1 MNKKNFYIFPR
12 LYNYG
17 GIMNTLI
24 KALPLAS
31 YYKLNPKIMHI
42 PLNIKHRGKIFERNM
57 QNIFSYKKL
66 IYKGKINEFSG
77 LDILT
82 RKINFFIKTMC
93 KRFFFLGLVLKT
105 TFLIFNIFS
114 NKSKKKYQK
123 YINSQNFYSG
133 DIDQKNFEYLQKFE
147 IEISQEKLQE
157 IYINRDSF
165 DILNEE
171 SEIEYFKKLKY
182 PSLHNKSV
190 CFHIRE
196 EQYNKVNPIFK
207 KNNSVVFY
215 QKNDFKEALEEII
228 KENYKIY
235 DLGKLDE
242 ELKLDEK
249 FYIDL
254 KKGHFNQ
261 EEYKYLISKKSE
273 FFISTGGGI
282 AEFPRLFKK
291 PILKID
297 HEYDIFNNFSFS
309 TLQDNIIF
317 CNIFDKELKRFISI
331 KEQFNNLGKMFPNFK
346 HLNYD
351 RFQLVKN
358 SKEEIRNLISNR
370 LFDEKKL
377 YIYREEQKEIF
388 DIKNFFF
395 KRNFLEFEH
404 KLNQFNPKNPYI
416 NRDFYMK
423 TKDYSDYLEEKTI
436 YFNK

>member
-1 MNKKNFYIFPR
+1 
-12 LYNYG
+12 
-17 GIMNTLI
+17 MNTLI

-309 TLQDNIIF
+309 TLQ
-317 CNIFDKELKRFISI
+317 
-331 KEQFNNLGKMFPNFK
+331 
-346 HLNYD
+346 
-351 RFQLVKN
+351 
-358 SKEEIRNLISNR
+358 
-370 LFDEKKL
+370 
-377 YIYREEQKEIF
+377 
-388 DIKNFFF
+388 
-395 KRNFLEFEH
+395 
-404 KLNQFNPKNPYI
+404 
-416 NRDFYMK
+416 
-423 TKDYSDYLEEKTI
+423 
-436 YFNK
+436 